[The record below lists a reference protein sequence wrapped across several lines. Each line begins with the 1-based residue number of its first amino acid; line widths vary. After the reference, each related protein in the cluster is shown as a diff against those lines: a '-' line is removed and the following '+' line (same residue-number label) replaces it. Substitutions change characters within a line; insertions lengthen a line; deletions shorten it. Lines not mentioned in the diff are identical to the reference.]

1 MFARSLDLVEE
12 CGLTHLHVFPFSPR
26 PGTPAARMPPACRR
40 DIVKDRARRLREKG
54 EAALRRHLD
63 AQVGAT
69 RNVLTEFNAIG
80 HTEHFTPVR
89 LDASVR
95 PGIDSRTRRHRARRT
110 ATARSVTT
118 DVINII
124 RTIGTRAMTDSVSP
138 EHFVTSMEA
147 LERLYG
153 EPFGP
158 SLVKESDRITTP
170 YRAFIEAAPFFALAS
185 GGPDGFDCS
194 PRGDAP
200 GFVRVADE
208 KTLLIPDRRGN
219 NRIDTLRNIIHDP
232 RVALLFLIPGCG
244 ETIRVNGRAS
254 ISTDP
259 ALAQSFVI
267 EGKAPRT
274 VIVVAVDRIYYQC
287 AKAIVRSKLWDASRH
302 VERKSLPSAG
312 TILADLTQ
320 GKMGGPEHDRT
331 APERLKATLY

>member
-1 MFARSLDLVEE
+1 
-12 CGLTHLHVFPFSPR
+12 
-26 PGTPAARMPPACRR
+26 
-40 DIVKDRARRLREKG
+40 
-54 EAALRRHLD
+54 
-63 AQVGAT
+63 
-69 RNVLTEFNAIG
+69 
-80 HTEHFTPVR
+80 
-89 LDASVR
+89 
-95 PGIDSRTRRHRARRT
+95 
-110 ATARSVTT
+110 
-118 DVINII
+118 
-124 RTIGTRAMTDSVSP
+124 MTDSVSP
-138 EHFVTSMEA
+138 DHLVTSMDA

-158 SLVKESDRITTP
+158 SLVKETDRITGP

-185 GGPDGFDCS
+185 GGPDGF
-194 PRGDAP
+194 
-200 GFVRVADE
+200 E

-244 ETIRVNGRAS
+244 ETIRVNGRAT

-259 ALAQSFVI
+259 ALTQSFI
-267 EGKAPRT
+267 IDGKAPRT
-274 VIVVAVDRIYYQC
+274 VIVVTVDRIYYQC